1 MDPLDF
7 ELRFLENANKHN
19 IGALQDGDVTTAKI
33 ADGAVATA
41 KVEDGA
47 ITTAKLAK
55 EPIYLNS
62 NTISSNY
69 TVPANYNGLS
79 SGPITIAD
87 GVTVTITDGSSWSI
101 V

>member
-7 ELRFLENANKHN
+7 ELKFLENADKHN
-19 IGALQDGDVTTAKI
+19 IGSLQDGDVTTAKI
-33 ADGAVATA
+33 AAGAVTSE
-41 KVEDGA
+41 KITDGA

-62 NTISSNY
+62 NSISSNY

-87 GVTVTITDGSSWSI
+87 GSSWSI